1 MATPS
6 WRGII
11 AALARTPLDDST
23 TTLPIPPSR
32 PVRRKMAARGYHTA
46 ANIGRLNYGQ
56 RSVGIGVNAVTQ
68 ADLATLRARSRG
80 ADRNSGTFRKAK
92 HAMVNALVGK
102 GIKPQSATG
111 NPELDAAVDALWSRF
126 VPVADADDRGDAY
139 WLQRQAVGSWVV
151 SGEVFL
157 RRRSRSMSDGIPIPV
172 EIQALESDMLPLTD
186 ITPNGG
192 ILRDGDV
199 VNQGVVFNAK
209 GKRRWYLMYRNHP
222 SDLIDNFT
230 TFSSTE
236 VVRIPARD
244 ISHVY
249 DADRPGQVRGLPW
262 GACVLED
269 MVALDEYLYNEAVR
283 QESQSNIA
291 AFITG
296 ADPELNQGLGAVEQD
311 AETLEYID
319 TLTPGMVR
327 HLAHGE
333 TINFAVPQVS
343 QGLSEYAKQVL
354 HKIAAGWGLSYA
366 QLTGDLTS
374 VNFSSGRMGHLDA
387 AEMQGNLQTHL
398 VIPHVCQ
405 PMWRWFIDGAIATG
419 ALPFRAEGYPAIWTP
434 PRTIPIDR
442 KKEAEADILEIDNLL
457 AAPGDIIRGRGQ
469 DPYAVWARAA
479 ADKAEMDRLGLST
492 PTMDASPTSAT
503 VAQDDVIADEDDD

>member
-1 MATPS
+1 
-6 WRGII
+6 
-11 AALARTPLDDST
+11 
-23 TTLPIPPSR
+23 
-32 PVRRKMAARGYHTA
+32 
-46 ANIGRLNYGQ
+46 
-56 RSVGIGVNAVTQ
+56 
-68 ADLATLRARSRG
+68 
-80 ADRNSGTFRKAK
+80 
-92 HAMVNALVGK
+92 
-102 GIKPQSATG
+102 
-111 NPELDAAVDALWSRF
+111 
-126 VPVADADDRGDAY
+126 
-139 WLQRQAVGSWVV
+139 
-151 SGEVFL
+151 
-157 RRRSRSMSDGIPIPV
+157 MSDGIPIPV

-387 AEMQGNLQTHL
+387 AEMQGNSADAPCHPARLPADVAL
-398 VIPHVCQ
+398 VH
-405 PMWRWFIDGAIATG
+405 
-419 ALPFRAEGYPAIWTP
+419 
-434 PRTIPIDR
+434 
-442 KKEAEADILEIDNLL
+442 
-457 AAPGDIIRGRGQ
+457 
-469 DPYAVWARAA
+469 
-479 ADKAEMDRLGLST
+479 
-492 PTMDASPTSAT
+492 
-503 VAQDDVIADEDDD
+503 